1 MSARWPVVIAIMLAL
16 ALVAGTALANLGPAT
31 IISNLLIWVFNALG
45 AILEGFIDAFAPW
58 RR

>member
-1 MSARWPVVIAIMLAL
+1 MSARWPVAIAIMLAL
-16 ALVAGTALANLGPAT
+16 ALVASLALANIGPAT